1 MFVCV
6 LVVDADLEVYPK
18 DKDRSSSSD
27 QRQLMRRDKLD
38 ADDSDGSFD
47 SSDTVSFPSCVVVV
61 VISAVLIVCIT
72 ACQSNPPLLCFV
84 GQRASE

>member
-1 MFVCV
+1 MFLCV
-6 LVVDADLEVYPK
+6 LVVDVDPEVHPK
-18 DKDRSSSSD
+18 DKERSSSD

-38 ADDSDGSFD
+38 DDDSDGSFD
-47 SSDTVSFPSCVVVV
+47 SSDTVSLPSCAV
-61 VISAVLIVCIT
+61 VIVTSDVLIVCIT